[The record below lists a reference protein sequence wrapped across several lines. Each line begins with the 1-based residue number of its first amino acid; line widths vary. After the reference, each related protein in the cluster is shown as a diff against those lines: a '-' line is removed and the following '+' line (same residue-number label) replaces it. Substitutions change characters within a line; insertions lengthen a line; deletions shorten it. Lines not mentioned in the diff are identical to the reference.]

1 MKRVL
6 VAALALSTLL
16 GSAAMADSHNRD
28 RGHQERHDSDRR
40 DNHRY
45 DSRHSDRHDYRGGQ
59 HYDSRTANRRGSN
72 DRRWENRRDNRHWD
86 DRRHY
91 SRPDRYVYDHHRY
104 RAARYYRPYGYRP
117 YVWHSGARLPSAYYA
132 PRYVVHDYGAYRLRH
147 PPRGYHWVRVD
158 NDVLLAAIATGV
170 VVQVVNGL
178 FYY

>member
-1 MKRVL
+1 MQDRPDAKEISMKRVL
-6 VAALALSTLL
+6 VAALAFSTLL
-16 GSAAMADSHNRD
+16 GSVAMADSDD
-28 RGHQERHDSDRR
+28 RGRGHHERRDSDRR
-40 DNHRY
+40 HNHR
-45 DSRHSDRHDYRGGQ
+45 DDDRDDHRRDYRGER
-59 HYDSRTANRRGSN
+59 HD
-72 DRRWENRRDNRHWD
+72 DRRWDNRHWD

-91 SRPDRYVYDHHRY
+91 DRSDRYRHDHYRYDRY
-104 RAARYYRPYGYRP
+104 RAARYYRPHGYRP
-117 YVWHSGARLPSAYYA
+117 YAWYSGARLPAAYYA